1 MPRWSDPNQNDN
13 AEFMLRVGNEARQK
27 GVHSKQNVRE
37 RPVDI
42 PVEELELHL
51 NLIHEEF
58 GELVQASGCRF
69 TEKGLDKTG
78 PTDLIECADALGDL
92 LYVVYGMCNALGI
105 DIGECYREIQ
115 RSNMTKFRDGY
126 KVNEIGKLIK
136 SPDWEPPRL
145 KEILE
150 KQGMK

>member
-1 MPRWSDPNQNDN
+1 MPVWSDPNQNDN
-13 AEFMLRVGNEARQK
+13 AEFMRRVGDEARAR

-37 RPVDI
+37 FPTDI

-51 NLIHEEF
+51 NLIREEF
-58 GELVQASGCRF
+58 DELVQAAGCSF
-69 TEKGLDKTG
+69 TENGFQKNTQ
-78 PTDLIECADALGDL
+78 TDLVECADALGDL

-136 SPDWEPPRL
+136 SPNWEPPRL

>member
-1 MPRWSDPNQNDN
+1 MPQWSDQNQNDN
-13 AEFMLRVGNEARQK
+13 AEFMLRVGHEARQK
-27 GVHSKQNVRE
+27 GVHTKQNVRQS
-37 RPVDI
+37 PGDI

-51 NLIHEEF
+51 NLIREEF
-58 GELVQASGCRF
+58 NELVQAAGCSF
-69 TEKGLDKTG
+69 SDKGFEKKG
-78 PTDLIECADALGDL
+78 PTDLVECADALGDL
-92 LYVVYGMCNALGI
+92 LYVAYGLCNALGI

-136 SPDWEPPRL
+136 SPNWEPPRL
-145 KEILE
+145 REILE